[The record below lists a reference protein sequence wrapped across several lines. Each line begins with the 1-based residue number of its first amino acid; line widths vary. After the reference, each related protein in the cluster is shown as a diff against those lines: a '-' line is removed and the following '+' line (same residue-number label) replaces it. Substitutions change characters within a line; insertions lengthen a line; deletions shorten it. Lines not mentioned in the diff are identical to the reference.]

1 MKFGPSNRTYKPC
14 SYTRSQKYVS
24 DGTGRDQYVVY
35 NFFYLA
41 LIMEDSTMKKISAT
55 YYWGSLE
62 ILWGMEAGKKTKEDR
77 AGE

>member
-24 DGTGRDQYVVY
+24 DGTGRDQYIVY

-55 YYWGSLE
+55 YY
-62 ILWGMEAGKKTKEDR
+62 
-77 AGE
+77 